1 MTVYGSCVGERTIP
15 EKARVT
21 YEELRQ
27 HRSNSR
33 NLSRGVIF
41 GSQYLVRGSWPLIPA
56 QVAIPRK
63 NDRRGCP
70 NIWRWSKRKCVDGM
84 KEACSKLYGGL
95 PKCSSPYGAAR
106 TCFRLFRLQNAFGPK
121 KRVTKTVTST
131 NLGRTRIRMPS
142 SYPAPP
148 APVPPGVTMA
158 TPPGPSAPGVRTPSS
173 LVFLFGLFFCF
184 APGPIPRRWRPV
196 LSGFFSPFFNPGG
209 LGGESFLSSRRSPHR
224 G

>member
-1 MTVYGSCVGERTIP
+1 MTLCASYGSCVGERTIP

-106 TCFRLFRLQNAFGPK
+106 TFFTPVPASKRVWTYK

-131 NLGRTRIRMPS
+131 NLGRETHSNAFLLPGSTS
-142 SYPAPP
+142 SCASWSHYGHTSRTICAR
-148 APVPPGVTMA
+148 
-158 TPPGPSAPGVRTPSS
+158 VRS
-173 LVFLFGLFFCF
+173 GL
-184 APGPIPRRWRPV
+184 
-196 LSGFFSPFFNPGG
+196 
-209 LGGESFLSSRRSPHR
+209 
-224 G
+224 

>member
-1 MTVYGSCVGERTIP
+1 MTLCASYGSCVGERTGP

-95 PKCSSPYGAAR
+95 PKCSSLLAAAR
-106 TCFRLFRLQNAFGPK
+106 TCFRLLHAYFSIFTRDHTVRTTQPGRSVSLTYCNAFALPGSTSSCASWSHYGHTSRTICA
-121 KRVTKTVTST
+121 RV
-131 NLGRTRIRMPS
+131 RPRP
-142 SYPAPP
+142 
-148 APVPPGVTMA
+148 
-158 TPPGPSAPGVRTPSS
+158 
-173 LVFLFGLFFCF
+173 LFFFCLASTF
-184 APGPIPRRWRPV
+184 V
-196 LSGFFSPFFNPGG
+196 SSGAGFCLAISPPFF
-209 LGGESFLSSRRSPHR
+209 
-224 G
+224 

>member
-1 MTVYGSCVGERTIP
+1 MPGYHSGINILGAGVEVTKVTLCASYGSCVGERTIP

-84 KEACSKLYGGL
+84 KEAYSKLYGGL
-95 PKCSSPYGAAR
+95 PKCSSPYDAAR
-106 TCFRLFRLQNAFGPK
+106 TFFTPVPAS
-121 KRVTKTVTST
+121 KRVWT
-131 NLGRTRIRMPS
+131 
-142 SYPAPP
+142 
-148 APVPPGVTMA
+148 
-158 TPPGPSAPGVRTPSS
+158 
-173 LVFLFGLFFCF
+173 
-184 APGPIPRRWRPV
+184 
-196 LSGFFSPFFNPGG
+196 
-209 LGGESFLSSRRSPHR
+209 
-224 G
+224 

>member
-1 MTVYGSCVGERTIP
+1 MCPRRPSGALRLPEPAVEMTVYGSCVGERTIP

-84 KEACSKLYGGL
+84 KEACSKLYGGF

-131 NLGRTRIRMPS
+131 NLGRETHSNAFLLPGSTSSGASWSHYGHTSRTIRARSPW
-142 SYPAPP
+142 
-148 APVPPGVTMA
+148 
-158 TPPGPSAPGVRTPSS
+158 
-173 LVFLFGLFFCF
+173 GLF
-184 APGPIPRRWRPV
+184 I
-196 LSGFFSPFFNPGG
+196 FS
-209 LGGESFLSSRRSPHR
+209 R
-224 G
+224 